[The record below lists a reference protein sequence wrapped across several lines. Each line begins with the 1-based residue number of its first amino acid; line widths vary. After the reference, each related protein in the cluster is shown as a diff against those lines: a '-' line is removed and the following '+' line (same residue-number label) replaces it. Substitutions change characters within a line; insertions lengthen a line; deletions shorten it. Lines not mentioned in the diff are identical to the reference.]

1 MSDALTIATGG
12 MNAAAQRLD
21 AVAGRVATL
30 GTGMMPD
37 GSSSALPPAATL
49 DLSTTALDLI
59 SAEASFS
66 LNAAVARTA
75 DGMMK
80 RTLDILV

>member
-1 MSDALTIATGG
+1 MSDALMIASGG

-30 GTGMMPD
+30 GTGTVLNA
-37 GSSSALPPAATL
+37 SSGTLPPAATF
-49 DLSTTALDLI
+49 DLSATALDLI
-59 SAEASFS
+59 EAKASFS

-75 DGMMK
+75 DRMTQ
-80 RTLDILV
+80 RTLDILA

>member
-30 GTGMMPD
+30 GTGIMPD
-37 GSSSALPPAATL
+37 ASSGALPPAATL

-75 DGMMK
+75 DRMTQ